1 MRTQMAFFFRITHP
15 NGIFFCR
22 EQLTNSRYAPIAS
35 RRLRRLEALSASL
48 EKTVELDLTMIYLQD
63 NKDPSGTN
71 MGDEKELPRKENNAA
86 AEEHDGKLI
95 NIVFRR

>member
-1 MRTQMAFFFRITHP
+1 MLLNYTNAFGRSFLIQLIWE
-15 NGIFFCR
+15 GISTLAAF
-22 EQLTNSRYAPIAS
+22 P
-35 RRLRRLEALSASL
+35 

-71 MGDEKELPRKENNAA
+71 MGDEKEVTRKENNAAAA